1 MKFIQTTKAILI
13 MGHLYEMAAD
23 GNRGGWEKEKYRQ
36 DLKNDSR
43 TPDQLYAGVRP
54 IL

>member
-23 GNRGGWEKEKYRQ
+23 GNRGGGKKR
-36 DLKNDSR
+36 NIGR
-43 TPDQLYAGVRP
+43 
-54 IL
+54 I